1 MGLIDLVVGQTGAEH
16 GGIAIGLAR
25 IVEVQGSH
33 VHGGSGDQVV
43 LVGDLVGSVCLRL
56 GTRAKAH
63 AGDAIAAL
71 DGDAVR
77 GEGSLVAQRT
87 TGALVHAGLAAD
99 ALVTEHGLVGVD
111 EGLDVR
117 SGLLVDPR
125 GEVSL
130 GLVDLAGQDGRS
142 YMYMETFTS
151 SPYFLAAGRLRISS
165 RQDSQVSPAVMRR
178 SMEMAQESA
187 TAQRLGLV

>member
-1 MGLIDLVVGQTGAEH
+1 M
-16 GGIAIGLAR
+16 
-25 IVEVQGSH
+25 
-33 VHGGSGDQVV
+33 
-43 LVGDLVGSVCLRL
+43 
-56 GTRAKAH
+56 
-63 AGDAIAAL
+63 
-71 DGDAVR
+71 
-77 GEGSLVAQRT
+77 
-87 TGALVHAGLAAD
+87 
-99 ALVTEHGLVGVD
+99 
-111 EGLDVR
+111 R

-130 GLVDLAGQDGRS
+130 GLVDLAGPGR
-142 YMYMETFTS
+142 TVVHVHGDFTS